1 MLVHSL
7 LFLASAC
14 LQLVGAVTILG
25 SRAGVNLQT
34 GETPLRQDIRI
45 LQTLGPAFDLYIL
58 ALQQLTKQDQSSPL
72 SYYQVAGIHGLPH
85 IEWDG
90 VSGQYSAGY
99 CPHTSILFPTWHR
112 PYLALFEVSSL
123 VVTPVPP
130 AKAT

>member
-1 MLVHSL
+1 MLVYSL
-7 LFLASAC
+7 FFLASAC
-14 LQLVGAVTILG
+14 LQLVSTVTVLG
-25 SRAGVNLQT
+25 SRAGVNLET
-34 GETPLRQDIRI
+34 GERPLRQDIRT
-45 LQTLGPAFDLYIL
+45 LQTSGPAFDLYIL
-58 ALQQLTKQDQSSPL
+58 ALQQLTKEDQSSPL
-72 SYYQVAGIHGLPH
+72 SYYQLAGIHGLPY

-123 VVTPVPP
+123 VAVFVPP